1 MALRRLLVGAAAVL
15 ILIER
20 PVAGARRV
28 PLSPPSTIMH
38 AADSSALSEL
48 KDTIRKQK
56 AEIESLKKQLKG
68 RKASSQSHGAH
79 GGGGEESMDDLQIY
93 LSRPF
98 YEIASTRV
106 GWLSL
111 FLVSLSMTALIMN
124 GFEKTLERQLELAYF
139 VPLLAGHGGNTGKAR
154 DHFYLT
160 SSLSRYKGSDFC
172 LC

>member
-1 MALRRLLVGAAAVL
+1 M
-15 ILIER
+15 
-20 PVAGARRV
+20 
-28 PLSPPSTIMH
+28 S

-68 RKASSQSHGAH
+68 GKTSSQSHGAH
-79 GGGGEESMDDLQIY
+79 GGGGEESMDDLAVY
-93 LSRPF
+93 KTRPF
-98 YEIASTRV
+98 YQIASKRV

-139 VPLLAGHGGNTGKAR
+139 VPLLAGHGGNTGKVIDHIHLHGQFQSMGGR
-154 DHFYLT
+154 DFYL
-160 SSLSRYKGSDFC
+160 C
-172 LC
+172 